1 LNPIER
7 SGRNRQL
14 EIETGTMEDICE
26 LIKKDWALMNED
38 NRKLREDLDQT
49 IQRLKDAQADIVT
62 RNKKYTE

>member
-38 NRKLREDLDQT
+38 NRKLREDLDHT
-49 IQRLKDAQADIVT
+49 IKRLKDAQAEIVS
-62 RNKKYTE
+62 RNKKYTD